1 MLAVVQRVSSAS
13 VRVGSDYEASIGTG
27 FLILLGVAQGD
38 DEEDARWLAEKCAT
52 LRIMNDEQGKM
63 NRGLDEVEGAALVV
77 SQFTLLGDC
86 ERGRRPS
93 FTAAADPETAERLYE
108 SFVQALERQGVQVR
122 RGVFG
127 AMMQVSLVNE
137 GPVTL
142 IVDSSSWRRRRALPA
157 PARQAGG

>member
-1 MLAVVQRVSSAS
+1 MLALIQRVSSAS
-13 VRVGSDYEASIGTG
+13 VRVGAEYEAAIGAG
-27 FLILLGVAQGD
+27 FVVLLGVAQGD
-38 DEEDARWLAEKCAT
+38 DDEDVRWLAEKCSS

-63 NRGLDEVEGAALVV
+63 NLGLDEVGGEALVV

-93 FTAAADPETAERLYE
+93 FTAAADPATAERLYE
-108 SFVQALERQGVQVR
+108 QFADALEARGVPVQ

-127 AMMQVSLVNE
+127 ARMQVTLVNE

-142 IVDSSSWRRRRALPA
+142 IVDSSSWKQRRGVA
-157 PARQAGG
+157 PKPRGEGR